1 MVAFFFTGDYEPCF
15 EVIVV
20 RVDGPELSIT
30 QAAVQGNSC
39 IVRVVGQKYSEEHG
53 LERSQISVHGLEG
66 DVRGLVRIDHRLETI
81 VIGWWKELRT

>member
-1 MVAFFFTGDYEPCF
+1 MVAFFFTGHHEPCF

-30 QAAVQGNSC
+30 QAAVQRDGC
-39 IVRVVGQKYSEEHG
+39 IVRIVREEDAEEHG

-81 VIGWWKELRT
+81 VIGWWKELRA